1 MISDKNLIHTNQIIN
16 SFGKMYQILLKKN
29 SVAIKIYMKS
39 LKFPLKLSLKM
50 MGALTT
56 IKQNSRRQV

>member
-50 MGALTT
+50 MGS
-56 IKQNSRRQV
+56 IR